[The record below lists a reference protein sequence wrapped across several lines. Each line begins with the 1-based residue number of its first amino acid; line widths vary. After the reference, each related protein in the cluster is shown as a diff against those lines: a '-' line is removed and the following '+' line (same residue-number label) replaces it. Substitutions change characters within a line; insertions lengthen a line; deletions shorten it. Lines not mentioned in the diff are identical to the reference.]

1 MFQRYLFGGYNAST
15 TLLLGVVFI
24 VALILIEMASG
35 MVGLPLVGLVCYIG
49 YGCVAWGACAA
60 GQGPNTEG
68 FGSFCCWAF
77 GLLLAALLALVTI
90 GPFVL

>member
-24 VALILIEMASG
+24 IALILIEMVAG
-35 MVGLPLVGLVCYIG
+35 MLALPFLGLATYIG

-60 GQGPNTEG
+60 GQGPNTQG
-68 FGSFCCWAF
+68 FGSFFCWAF
-77 GLLLAALLALVTI
+77 GILLAAFLLLVTI
-90 GPFVL
+90 GPFV